1 MKKVLIITYYWPPAG
16 GSGVQRWLKFTKYL
30 PKYNWQPIVYT
41 PENPYC
47 EVQDE
52 ALLNDIPNEA
62 EVWKRP
68 IWEPYALKDKLF
80 GKGSESQSAGVITNK
95 KSLKNKVLNW
105 VRGNVFIPDPKIYWV
120 KPSIKILLKKIQ
132 EEDINHIVTTG
143 PPHSMHLIGLGLKKA
158 MPNLKWIADFR
169 DPWSELDLLYE
180 FHLSSSSIKKHKS
193 LEKEVLQTAD
203 VALTVSETWVEDLK
217 RLAGSGS
224 GSRVELISN
233 GYDAADFELKPK
245 TNDKFII
252 GHYGLLNHLRNPKN
266 LWKSLAN
273 LCEENKGFNSKL
285 EIHLSGNIDIE
296 VLAEI
301 KAYPQ
306 LKEKVKQ
313 LGYLSHAQVLQQYNE
328 ADVLLLLLFNSK
340 SGIGNYPGKIFEY
353 FAAKKTILA
362 FGPLSSDAQRLIE
375 NRNRGKY
382 FSYDYTNLKIDIL
395 DLFNNPNNFDFKNME
410 SFSREKL
417 TYDLAKLLNN
427 LS

>member
-1 MKKVLIITYYWPPAG
+1 MKKVLIISYYWPPAG

-30 PKYNWQPIVYT
+30 PKYSWQPIIYT
-41 PENPYC
+41 PENPYF
-47 EVQDE
+47 EVKDQ
-52 ALLNDIPNEA
+52 ALLNDIPAEA
-62 EVWKRP
+62 KIWKSP

-120 KPSIKILLKKIQ
+120 KPSVKVLLKKIL
-132 EEDINHIVTTG
+132 EEDIHHIITTG

-169 DPWSELDLLYE
+169 DPWSELDLLNE
-180 FHLSSSSIKKHKS
+180 FQLNNSSMKKHKD
-193 LEKEVLQTAD
+193 LEREVLQTAD
-203 VALTVSETWVEDLK
+203 VTLTVSETWVKDLK
-217 RLAGSGS
+217 RLGGN
-224 GSRVELISN
+224 RVELITN
-233 GYDAADFELKPK
+233 GYDADDFELKPK

-252 GHYGLLNHLRNPKN
+252 GHYGLLNHLRNPKY

-273 LCEENKGFNSKL
+273 LCVNNKAFDLKL

-296 VLAEI
+296 VIAEI
-301 KAYPQ
+301 ESYPC
-306 LKEKVKQ
+306 LKGKVKQ
-313 LGYLSHAQVLQQYNE
+313 LGYLSHAQVLEQYNQV
-328 ADVLLLLLFNSK
+328 DVLLLLLFNSK

-362 FGPLSSDAQRLIE
+362 FGPISSDAERLIK
-375 NRNRGKY
+375 NTNRGKY
-382 FSYDYTNLKIDIL
+382 FSYDDTNVKTDIL
-395 DLFNNPNNFDFKNME
+395 DLFNNPNNFDFENIE

-417 TYDLAKLLNN
+417 TYDLSNLLNN
-427 LS
+427 LI

>member
-30 PKYNWQPIVYT
+30 PKYNWQPIIYT
-41 PENPYC
+41 PENPYF

-52 ALLNDIPNEA
+52 ALLNDIPAEA
-62 EVWKRP
+62 EIWKTP

-80 GKGSESQSAGVITNK
+80 GKGERSQSAGVISNK
-95 KSLKNKVLNW
+95 NSLKNKVLNW

-120 KPSIKILLKKIQ
+120 KPSIKILLKKIKK
-132 EEDINHIVTTG
+132 ESIEHIITTG

-158 MPNLKWIADFR
+158 IPNLKWIADFR
-169 DPWSELDLLYE
+169 DPWSELDLLDE
-180 FHLSSSSIKKHKS
+180 FHLSSSSSKKHKD

-203 VALTVSETWVEDLK
+203 VALTVSETWMEDLK
-217 RLAGSGS
+217 RLGG
-224 GSRVELISN
+224 GRVELITN

-266 LWKSLAN
+266 FWKALAD
-273 LCEENKGFNSKL
+273 LCEENTDFNDKL
-285 EIHLSGNIDIE
+285 EIHFSGNIDGE

-301 KAYPQ
+301 EAYPQ

-313 LGYLSHAQVLQQYNE
+313 LGYISHAQVLQQYNE

-340 SGIGNYPGKIFEY
+340 SGVGNYPGKIFEY
-353 FAAKKTILA
+353 FAAQKPILV
-362 FGPLSSDAQRLIE
+362 FGPEGSDTQRLISDSQT
-375 NRNRGKY
+375 GSY
-382 FSYDYTNLKIDIL
+382 FSYEEQNIENEILNFFNVRSKLVSSDI
-395 DLFNNPNNFDFKNME
+395 
-410 SFSREKL
+410 SRFSREN
-417 TYDLAKLLNN
+417 LAGELSDLLNK
-427 LS
+427 L

>member
-30 PKYNWQPIVYT
+30 PKYNWKPIIYT
-41 PENPYC
+41 PENPYF
-47 EVQDE
+47 EVKDQ
-52 ALLNDIPNEA
+52 ALLNDIPYEA
-62 EVWKRP
+62 EIYKTP

-95 KSLKNKVLNW
+95 KLLKNKVLNW
-105 VRGNVFIPDPKIYWV
+105 VRGNAFIPDPKIYWV
-120 KPSIKILLKKIQ
+120 KPSVKVLLKKIQ
-132 EEDINHIVTTG
+132 EEEIDYIVTTG

-169 DPWSELDLLYE
+169 DPWSELDLLNE
-180 FHLSSSSIKKHKS
+180 FQLSNSSRKKHKD
-193 LEKEVLQTAD
+193 LEREVLQTAD
-203 VALTVSETWVEDLK
+203 AALTVSETWVEDLK
-217 RLAGSGS
+217 RLGANK
-224 GSRVELISN
+224 VKLITN

-273 LCEENKGFNSKL
+273 LCEENNAFNSKL

-296 VLAEI
+296 VIAEI
-301 KAYPQ
+301 ESFSC
-306 LKEKVKQ
+306 LKGKVKQ
-313 LGYLSHAQVLQQYNE
+313 LGYLSHAQVLEQYNQ

-340 SGIGNYPGKIFEY
+340 SGVGNYPGKIFEY
-353 FAAKKTILA
+353 FAAKKPILA
-362 FGPLSSDAQRLIE
+362 FGPICSDAERLIE
-375 NRNRGKY
+375 KTNTGKY
-382 FSYDYTNLKIDIL
+382 FSYVDENLKIDIL
-395 DLFNNPNNFDFKNME
+395 DLFNNPNNPNNFDFENME

-417 TYDLAKLLNN
+417 TYDLANLLNS
-427 LS
+427 LI